1 MSSIY
6 RKGRDGYYYYQTYVH
21 NPETGKKD
29 KRIFHSLGTKDKME
43 AEEKQVEFDT
53 QYERAGQERTKPSG
67 NILHGQNF
75 KTIAI
80 ISVTI
85 LLTIIVVGLLDEN
98 PKNKKKI
105 KDHPV
110 IQDAI
115 KETSLPITVT
125 DFKEEVGS
133 GIPKSTAAKDAKPEI
148 QKQTVKK
155 SQPVKPKPVIPKYT
169 IIRVERLS
177 GAFDQGKIYATVD
190 RKASTESLRLLCDKL
205 KKRYSEFSNIVICLY
220 ADSKAGKEMASG
232 NVASISAEDKK
243 KAWLSMYS
251 YNPVELEYFDDNPGG
266 YLGAY

>member
-29 KRIFHSLGTKDKME
+29 KRIFHSLGTKEKTE

-53 QYERAGQERTKPSG
+53 QYERTGQKHTKPSG
-67 NILHGQNF
+67 NILNGQNF

-85 LLTIIVVGLLDEN
+85 LLTIIVEDLLDEN
-98 PKNKKKI
+98 PKTKKKN
-105 KDHPV
+105 KGHPV
-110 IQDAI
+110 IQDVI
-115 KETSLPITVT
+115 KDKSPPITIT
-125 DFKEEVGS
+125 NSKEEAS
-133 GIPKSTAAKDAKPEI
+133 PGISESTAAKKAKPEI

-155 SQPVKPKPVIPKYT
+155 NTPLKPKPVIPKHT
-169 IIRVERLS
+169 VIRVERLS
-177 GAFDQGKIYATVD
+177 GAFDQGKVYATVD
-190 RKASTESLRLLCDKL
+190 KKASTESLRLLCDKL

-220 ADSKAGKEMASG
+220 ADSKAGRVMASG
-232 NVASISAEDKK
+232 SAQSLSAEDKK
-243 KAWLSMYS
+243 KAWLAMYS
-251 YNPVELEYFDDNPGG
+251 YNPVEGEIFNDNPGG